1 MGNIKVMLKN
11 ISVILVNP
19 HGSRNIGMAAR
30 AMKNFDITSLA
41 LIDPVNFKVREAHE
55 MACGAKDIVDAAPR
69 FKSLGEALADSTCS
83 FAFSRRMAKKRIPYY
98 SLQEALPHIIDR
110 SKKGKISLVF
120 GREADG
126 LTREELYQCD
136 YRVYIPTSNEW
147 GSLNLAQAVILVCYE
162 IFHSLCHCEERSDE
176 AIPCDQLISR
186 DRHAPLRGARDD
198 TASEFFAPH
207 SEVEVMLK
215 DLQKLLIEIGYTG
228 STDEKLRKKI
238 VQAFGEIVGRAGL
251 RHKDVNMFLGLWSQV
266 RKNL

>member
-1 MGNIKVMLKN
+1 MLQN

-19 HGSRNIGMAAR
+19 KGSRNIGMAAR
-30 AMKNFDITSLA
+30 AMKNFDITSLV
-41 LIDPVNFKVREAHE
+41 LVDPVNFKLREAHE
-55 MACGAKDIVDAAPR
+55 MACGAKDVVDSAAR
-69 FKSLGEALADSTCS
+69 FNGLSEALSGFTCS
-83 FAFSRRMAKKRIPYY
+83 FAFSRRMAKNRIPYY
-98 SLQEALPHIIDR
+98 SLQEALPRIAER
-110 SKKGKISLVF
+110 SRKGKISLVF

-162 IFHSLCHCEERSDE
+162 IFCNNERRHPRERGD
-176 AIPCDQLISR
+176 LVNSR
-186 DRHAPLRGARDD
+186 DSRFRGNDMARYDNV
-198 TASEFFAPH
+198 SGFFAPR
-207 SEVEVMLK
+207 SEVASMLK
-215 DLQKLLIEIGYTG
+215 DLQRLLIEIGYTG

>member
-1 MGNIKVMLKN
+1 MLKN

-30 AMKNFDITSLA
+30 AMKNFDITNLA
-41 LIDPVNFKVREAHE
+41 LVDPVNFKVREAHE

-98 SLQEALPHIIDR
+98 SMEEALPHIMER
-110 SKKGKISLVF
+110 SGKGKISLVF

-136 YRVYIPTSNEW
+136 YRVYIHTSREW
-147 GSLNLAQAVILVCYE
+147 GSLNLAQAVLLACHE
-162 IFHSLCHCEERSDE
+162 IFRSVCHCERTLVSE
-176 AIPCDQLISR
+176 AISRDQLNSG
-186 DRHAPLRGARDD
+186 DRHAPLCGARDD
-198 TASEFFAPH
+198 TASEFFAPRD
-207 SEVEVMLK
+207 EVTVMLK
-215 DLQKLLIEIGYTG
+215 DFQKLLIEIGYTG